1 MKKVLFTLLAVS
13 IIFAAC
19 KKEEDEVVAPVT
31 PSIVVKT
38 IDQHTHS
45 LDIHFKHNY
54 VNDGFEWKF
63 KKVNGKHKKD
73 GYTLSDGEDH
83 ILGELVGDRTKKK
96 NVNTTT

>member
-1 MKKVLFTLLAVS
+1 MLMLNSLNERLNRFNNDK
-13 IIFAAC
+13 II
-19 KKEEDEVVAPVT
+19 D
-31 PSIVVKT
+31 VKT

-73 GYTLSDGEDH
+73 GYTLSNGENH
-83 ILGELVGDRTKKK
+83 ILGELVSW
-96 NVNTTT
+96 